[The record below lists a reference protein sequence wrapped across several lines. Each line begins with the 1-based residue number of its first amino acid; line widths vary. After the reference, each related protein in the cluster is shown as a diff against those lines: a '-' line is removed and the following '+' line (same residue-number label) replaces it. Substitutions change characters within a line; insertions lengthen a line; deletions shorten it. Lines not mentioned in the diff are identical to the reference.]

1 MYGEIPRKYISIMLE
16 GSLLPPVKPMEYAN
30 ISDRYLMIW
39 LEFLFNED
47 NKSNQFFNEYE
58 EIKVSMYRIIY

>member
-16 GSLLPPVKPMEYAN
+16 GSLLPPVKPIEYAN

-39 LEFLFNED
+39 LEFFED
-47 NKSNQFFNEYE
+47 NKTNQFFNGYE
-58 EIKVSMYRIIY
+58 EIKVTTV

>member
-16 GSLLPPVKPMEYAN
+16 GSLLPPVKPIEYAN

-39 LEFLFNED
+39 LEFFED
-47 NKSNQFFNEYE
+47 NKTNQFFNGYK
-58 EIKVSMYRIIY
+58 EIKVTTV

>member
-16 GSLLPPVKPMEYAN
+16 GSLLPPAKPIEYAN

-39 LEFLFNED
+39 LELLFNED
-47 NKSNQFFNEYE
+47 NNQFFNGYE
-58 EIKVSMYRIIY
+58 EIKVSIIAIC